1 MVADVEELKEKLLS
15 EAINITRKR
24 NLKYSEESEEFE
36 VFNPGGRGIHG
47 ADGKRNGVLVRCRVP
62 NGGYVLCQIVEACIQ
77 NQRFYISR
85 SQSQSDYFHSRPP
98 PQTTL
103 ISISTPQKTFSEGS
117 KVDEASRRKHM
128 FLPTNPEGFGHDW
141 SDPNTGS
148 DWWEDEEVTNPVA
161 TDITSDCRILSHQS
175 IPPELKSYI
184 ATFCTP
190 ATLANLA
197 LVHKSFQEESEA
209 ILYKQLDVYIKKT
222 ESTSIWSTLKL
233 HPDKALLVRSLA
245 IWFRPP
251 WDSHND
257 DVPIAYTELFC
268 CALANMHGL
277 VDLRL
282 HLSHRDVE
290 WQVRITAV
298 LSKKHF
304 NLHSLHCSQFFDLCA
319 ITDAQSDTLQI
330 LGGVWVLMETYL
342 RLF

>member
-1 MVADVEELKEKLLS
+1 MHNNTAD
-15 EAINITRKR
+15 
-24 NLKYSEESEEFE
+24 
-36 VFNPGGRGIHG
+36 
-47 ADGKRNGVLVRCRVP
+47 
-62 NGGYVLCQIVEACIQ
+62 
-77 NQRFYISR
+77 
-85 SQSQSDYFHSRPP
+85 
-98 PQTTL
+98 
-103 ISISTPQKTFSEGS
+103 
-117 KVDEASRRKHM
+117 
-128 FLPTNPEGFGHDW
+128 
-141 SDPNTGS
+141 
-148 DWWEDEEVTNPVA
+148 
-161 TDITSDCRILSHQS
+161 TSRILSHQS

-209 ILYKQLDVYIKKT
+209 ILYKQLDVYIEKT
-222 ESTSIWSTLKL
+222 ESTPIWSTLKL

-257 DVPIAYTELFC
+257 DVPIAYTELCC
-268 CALANMHGL
+268 CALVNMHGL

-319 ITDAQSDTLQI
+319 ITDAQSDSLQI
-330 LGGVWVLMETYL
+330 LGVFSNGNRESFLPTFQTISTKHPTLTLLSYEQEGVDTIFETLHIYPGL
-342 RLF
+342 LQAESGFSWKPISDCFSRITSHPHIGLERKYVTCVCVCLSDIFDTQFLQQLVEEMIGLFPNIIDLELLFQDMPPEASFSIA

>member
-1 MVADVEELKEKLLS
+1 MHNNTAD
-15 EAINITRKR
+15 
-24 NLKYSEESEEFE
+24 
-36 VFNPGGRGIHG
+36 
-47 ADGKRNGVLVRCRVP
+47 
-62 NGGYVLCQIVEACIQ
+62 
-77 NQRFYISR
+77 
-85 SQSQSDYFHSRPP
+85 
-98 PQTTL
+98 
-103 ISISTPQKTFSEGS
+103 
-117 KVDEASRRKHM
+117 
-128 FLPTNPEGFGHDW
+128 
-141 SDPNTGS
+141 
-148 DWWEDEEVTNPVA
+148 
-161 TDITSDCRILSHQS
+161 TSRILSHQS

-298 LSKKHF
+298 LRYFWELQLLFMNNDADMYCIAKSISTYTRCIAASS
-304 NLHSLHCSQFFDLCA
+304 LISVLSPMLSLTHSRF
-319 ITDAQSDTLQI
+319 
-330 LGGVWVLMETYL
+330 
-342 RLF
+342 

>member
-1 MVADVEELKEKLLS
+1 M
-15 EAINITRKR
+15 R
-24 NLKYSEESEEFE
+24 NEPS
-36 VFNPGGRGIHG
+36 
-47 ADGKRNGVLVRCRVP
+47 
-62 NGGYVLCQIVEACIQ
+62 
-77 NQRFYISR
+77 
-85 SQSQSDYFHSRPP
+85 
-98 PQTTL
+98 
-103 ISISTPQKTFSEGS
+103 
-117 KVDEASRRKHM
+117 
-128 FLPTNPEGFGHDW
+128 
-141 SDPNTGS
+141 
-148 DWWEDEEVTNPVA
+148 A
-161 TDITSDCRILSHQS
+161 TS

-222 ESTSIWSTLKL
+222 QSTSIWSTLKL

-282 HLSHRDVE
+282 HLNHRDVE

-304 NLHSLHCSQFFDLCA
+304 NLHSLHCSQFFDLWA
-319 ITDAQSDTLQI
+319 ITDAQSDSLQI
-330 LGGVWVLMETYL
+330 LDIFDTQFLQQLVEEMIGLFPNIIDLEFLFQDMPPESNMKQLSPIISLIPRLHELTFGHWFSPTTPYRGQSITNSDRFSLAKTLERVCPEFVRVLKKGRNFTNMKVEL
-342 RLF
+342 VQGDQSFDRIPPK